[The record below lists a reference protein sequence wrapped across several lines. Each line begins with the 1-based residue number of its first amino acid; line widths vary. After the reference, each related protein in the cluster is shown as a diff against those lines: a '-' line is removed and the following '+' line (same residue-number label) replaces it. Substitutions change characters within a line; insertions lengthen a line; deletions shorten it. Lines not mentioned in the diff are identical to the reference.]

1 MVRKQDTIKLL
12 LKKGLITEEEIKAT
26 NDDMKKTG
34 WSLEKTLEKLGYITE
49 EEIAS
54 ARADTLKIPYI
65 DLEDYTID
73 PEVIKLVPE
82 DLAKKHKTIP
92 LFKVGDT
99 VTLGMLN
106 PQNIA
111 AIDDIRMKTKIDSI
125 DTVLVTEKGL
135 QKAVDSYYGVIGT
148 VDEIIK
154 DIDKAKIE
162 ITAKSGSKEITKIAG
177 EPPIIKMVNLIV
189 AKAVKDKASDIH
201 IEPDEKILRTRYRID
216 GILYESSSI
225 PKDLQSA
232 VISRIKILS
241 NMDIAERRIPQDGR
255 FKMKVESRDIDIRV
269 SCIPTIY
276 GENIVMRLL
285 DINTAL
291 ISLKQMGLSPETL
304 KNYEMLIRKP
314 YGIMLITGPTG
325 CGKTT
330 TLYASLSTINDTEKN
345 IITIEDPV
353 EYRLNF
359 IRQIQVNQKVEL
371 TFSNGLRSILR
382 QDPDVIMVGEI
393 RDLETADIAIHAA
406 LTGHLVF
413 STLHTN
419 DAPGALTRLV
429 DMGLEPFLV
438 SSAIIGVA
446 AQRLVRTICLE
457 CKESYKPNEK
467 VLEDLGLDPKEKGVN
482 FYRGKGCDECMNTGY
497 KGRAAI
503 FELMIPNEEI
513 RELTMAKTSADE
525 IKQAAA
531 KAGMQSM
538 RQDGLEKAKKGITT
552 VEEVLRL
559 TQKEGK

>member
-1 MVRKQDTIKLL
+1 MARKQDAVKLL
-12 LKKGLITEEEIKAT
+12 LKKGVITEEEIKAS

-54 ARADTLKIPYI
+54 ARAEILEIPYI
-65 DLEDYTID
+65 NLEDYTID

-111 AIDDIRMKTKIDSI
+111 AIDDIRMKTKIGSI

-162 ITAKSGSKEITKIAG
+162 ITDKSGSKEITKIAE
-177 EPPIIKMVNLIV
+177 EPPIIKMVNVIV

-201 IEPDEKILRTRYRID
+201 VEPDEKILRIRNRID

-225 PKDLQSA
+225 PKNLQAA

-241 NMDIAERRIPQDGR
+241 NMDIAERRMPQDGR
-255 FKMKVESRDIDIRV
+255 FKMKVENRDIDIRV
-269 SCIPTIY
+269 SCLPTIY

-291 ISLKQMGLSPETL
+291 ISLKQLGLSPENL
-304 KNYEMLIRKP
+304 KNYEVLVRRP
-314 YGIMLITGPTG
+314 YGIILVTGPTG

-330 TLYASLSTINDTEKN
+330 TLYASLSTINDMEKN
-345 IITIEDPV
+345 IVTIEDPV

-359 IRQIQVNQKVEL
+359 IRQIQVNRKVDL

-406 LTGHLVF
+406 LTGHIVF

-438 SSAIIGVA
+438 SSAIIAVA
-446 AQRLVRTICLE
+446 AQRLVRKICPE

-467 VLEDLGLDPKEKGVN
+467 VLEQLGLDPKEKGIN
-482 FYRGKGCDECMNTGY
+482 LYRGNGCDECMNTGY

-513 RELTMAKTSADE
+513 RELTIAKTSTDE
-525 IKQAAA
+525 IKKAAA
-531 KAGMQSM
+531 KAGMRSM

-559 TQKEGK
+559 TQEEKK